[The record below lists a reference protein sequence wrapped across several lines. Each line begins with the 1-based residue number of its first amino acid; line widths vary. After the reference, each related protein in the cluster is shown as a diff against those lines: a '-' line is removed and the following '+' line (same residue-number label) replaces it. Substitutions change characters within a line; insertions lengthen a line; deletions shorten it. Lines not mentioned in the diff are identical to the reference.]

1 MDASAALSEL
11 VGLSTQVVEAV
22 VASAD
27 GTVEA
32 ARAADEGRALTL
44 AAAGSALLTEAAALR
59 QASPVV
65 ERVHVDLERGSLVAV
80 SDGRRTIVA
89 TTVPEPTAGLVA
101 FDLRTALRRI
111 AENGA

>member
-22 VASAD
+22 ITGTD
-27 GTVEA
+27 GKVEA
-32 ARAADEGRALTL
+32 AHAAGDDRSREL
-44 AAAGSALLTEAAALR
+44 AAAGAELLSAAASIR
-59 QASPVV
+59 PGTPV

-80 SDGRRTIVA
+80 RDPERTVVA

-101 FDLRTALRRI
+101 FDLRTALRRLRGD
-111 AENGA
+111 AG